1 MRSPPV
7 EDGQGMV
14 EYGLVIVLVA
24 IVIFLVLTVF
34 GSSVGN
40 IYSKIISAL

>member
-1 MRSPPV
+1 MLPLPS

-24 IVIFLVLTVF
+24 IVVFLILTVF
-34 GSSVGN
+34 GSSVANLFSN
-40 IYSKIISAL
+40 IVSHL